1 MPQKIIKSRVN
12 LLGKYKGVVF
22 GKHSLRVVDKL
33 SSRTIKYS
41 DILGFCTIKRSIF
54 GHNLQVTTD
63 NGVVVISGLSH
74 RKIIPQFHAIN
85 RTIQVAIESKI
96 TDTYTRFSK
105 AVGQYLRE
113 SAIPD
118 VQAIIEPM
126 VRLFNKTP
134 DAWEIYLS
142 GEPLQKIK
150 KLSEL
155 SPISSSANY
164 LRELHV
170 GRVLNARKNF
180 YDSIESNPLTEEQRL
195 SVVQHDDFNMVLA
208 AAGTGKTSVIV
219 AKTTD
224 ILERQLAKPEEVMV
238 LAYGN
243 AAAEELRIRS
253 KERLKAANI
262 HHYDLDK
269 QILRFIAVAS
279 KLSPQ
284 LRSNLWKSSVN

>member
-1 MPQKIIKSRVN
+1 MPQKIIKSRVS
-12 LLGKYKGVVF
+12 LLGKYKGIVF
-22 GKHSLRVVDKL
+22 GKHSLKVVGKS

-41 DILGFCTIKRSIF
+41 NILGFCTIKRSIF

-105 AVGQYLRE
+105 AAVGQYLRE

-170 GRVLNARKNF
+170 GRVLKC
-180 YDSIESNPLTEEQRL
+180 P
-195 SVVQHDDFNMVLA
+195 
-208 AAGTGKTSVIV
+208 
-219 AKTTD
+219 
-224 ILERQLAKPEEVMV
+224 
-238 LAYGN
+238 
-243 AAAEELRIRS
+243 
-253 KERLKAANI
+253 
-262 HHYDLDK
+262 
-269 QILRFIAVAS
+269 
-279 KLSPQ
+279 
-284 LRSNLWKSSVN
+284 

>member
-1 MPQKIIKSRVN
+1 
-12 LLGKYKGVVF
+12 
-22 GKHSLRVVDKL
+22 
-33 SSRTIKYS
+33 
-41 DILGFCTIKRSIF
+41 
-54 GHNLQVTTD
+54 
-63 NGVVVISGLSH
+63 
-74 RKIIPQFHAIN
+74 
-85 RTIQVAIESKI
+85 
-96 TDTYTRFSK
+96 
-105 AVGQYLRE
+105 GQYLRE

-243 AAAEELRIRS
+243 AAAEEL
-253 KERLKAANI
+253 
-262 HHYDLDK
+262 
-269 QILRFIAVAS
+269 
-279 KLSPQ
+279 
-284 LRSNLWKSSVN
+284 